1 VRNAQE
7 WILRRQVPAALVRQ
21 CTADGLNL
29 VLAKVLCARHLDTP
43 AQIHAFLSGEGS
55 ELGDPL
61 DMPDMGRA
69 IERIRRAILSA
80 EAIAVYGDF
89 DVDGITSTA
98 LLVSVLRGL
107 GGNASPYIP
116 DRFDEGY
123 GLNVDALDRIRAQGA
138 SLCIA
143 VDCGVRSSQEVA
155 HARSHGLDMIIVDHH
170 TAPAELPPAVAVVDP
185 KRSDSAY
192 PFSELAGVGVT
203 YQLCRALSDA
213 MQDTDEGRQMAHR
226 VDDYLDLVALG
237 TVADIVPL
245 EGENRAL
252 ARWGLN
258 RLRSS
263 PRPGLLAL
271 MEQAGVE
278 PSRVGSID
286 VAFRLAP
293 RLNAAG
299 RLEHAKTAYELLM
312 AEDLGQARTL
322 AETLGRTNHERQ
334 SLLEEQVA
342 LAMTDLAREPLE
354 PLLIVQ
360 GPDYHEGIV
369 GLIASRLREAFYRP
383 TLVLRAD
390 AETARGSA
398 RSVDGFHITH
408 ALDSC
413 SDLLMRY
420 GGHAQAA
427 GFTLASDRLPEF
439 RRRLQDYAAEHLAES
454 ALTPR
459 LLVDAIVPLGALT
472 PDVVSAL
479 ATMEPFG
486 KGNPEPLLASL
497 GARIRSMNAVGQDG
511 KHLRL
516 NIHQANTS
524 LPCIAFR
531 QGALL
536 DQYRPGDRIDLVYR
550 PSMNHWQ
557 GRSTLQLVVEAV
569 RPARD
574 DS

>member
-1 VRNAQE
+1 MRNAQE
-7 WILRRQVPAALVRQ
+7 WILRRRVPTGLIRECA
-21 CTADGLNL
+21 TNGLNP
-29 VLAKVLCARHLDTP
+29 VLAKVLCARGMDTP
-43 AQIHAFLSGEGS
+43 AKMQAFLAGEDHD
-55 ELGDPL
+55 LGDPL
-61 DMPDMGRA
+61 DMADMRPA
-69 IERIRRAILSA
+69 IERIRRGILSH
-80 EAIAVYGDF
+80 ETIAVYGDF
-89 DVDGITSTA
+89 DVDGVTSTA
-98 LLVSVLRGL
+98 LLVSLLRGL
-107 GGNASPYIP
+107 GGNARPYIP

-123 GLNVDALDRIRAQGA
+123 GLNVDALDTIRAEGV

-143 VDCGVRSSQEVA
+143 VDCGVRSNHEVA
-155 HARSHGLDMIIVDHH
+155 HAHAHGLDMIIVDHH
-170 TAPAELPPAVAVVDP
+170 SVPAELPAAVAVIDP
-185 KRSDSAY
+185 KRRDSAY
-192 PFSELAGVGVT
+192 AFAELAGVGVT
-203 YQLCRALSDA
+203 YQLGRALCDA
-213 MQDTDEGRQMAHR
+213 MGDTDAGRRMIRQ

-245 EGENRAL
+245 ESENRTL

-271 MEQAGVE
+271 MEQ
-278 PSRVGSID
+278 SRVQPATVGSID

-299 RLEHAKTAYELLM
+299 RLEHARISYELLM
-312 AEDLGQARTL
+312 AEDLGEARGL
-322 AETLGRTNHERQ
+322 AETLGHTNNERQ
-334 SLLEEQVA
+334 ALLEEQVA
-342 LAMTDLAREPLE
+342 AAMAGLTQEPLG
-354 PLLIVQ
+354 PLLIVD

-369 GLIASRLREAFYRP
+369 GLIASRLREAYYRP

-398 RSVDGFHITH
+398 RSVDGFHITE

-439 RRRLQDYAAEHLAES
+439 RQRLLDYAEEHLDQN

-459 LLVDAIVPLGALT
+459 LLVDAIVPLGVLT

-479 ATMEPFG
+479 GTMEPFG
-486 KGNPEPLLASL
+486 RGNPEPLLSSL
-497 GARIRSMNAVGQDG
+497 GAQIRSINTVGVDG

-516 NIHQANTS
+516 LVRQANAS

-531 QGALL
+531 QGALSE
-536 DQYRPGDRIDLVYR
+536 QFRPGDRIDLVYR

-557 GRSTLQLVVEAV
+557 GRSTLQLVVEAI

-574 DS
+574 

>member
-1 VRNAQE
+1 MRNAQN
-7 WILRRQVPAALVRQ
+7 WVLRRQVPTALVRE
-21 CTADGLNL
+21 CASHGLNP
-29 VLAKVLCARHLDTP
+29 VLAQVLCARRMDSP
-43 AQIHAFLSGEGS
+43 AKIHAFLSGE
-55 ELGDPL
+55 EHDLGDPL
-61 DMPDMGRA
+61 DMADMQQA
-69 IERIRRAILSA
+69 IERTRRALLSG
-80 EAIAVYGDF
+80 EQIAVYGDF
-89 DVDGITSTA
+89 DVDGVTSTA
-98 LLVSVLRGL
+98 LLVSLLRGL
-107 GGNASPYIP
+107 GGNAMPYIP
-116 DRFDEGY
+116 DRFEEGY
-123 GLNVDALDRIRAQGA
+123 GLNIDALDGIRAEGV

-143 VDCGVRSSQEVA
+143 VDCGVRSYDEVA
-155 HARSHGLDMIIVDHH
+155 HAQAHGLDMIIVDHH
-170 TAPAELPPAVAVVDP
+170 TAPTELPPAVAVVDP
-185 KRSDSAY
+185 KRPDSDYA
-192 PFSELAGVGVT
+192 FAELAGVGVT
-203 YQLCRALSDA
+203 YQLCRALCAA
-213 MQDTDEGRQMAHR
+213 MDDSERGRQMAR
-226 VDDYLDLVALG
+226 RMEDYLDLVALG

-245 EGENRAL
+245 ENENRAL
-252 ARWGLN
+252 TRWGLN

-271 MEQAGVE
+271 MEQARVQ
-278 PSRVGSID
+278 PATVGSID

-299 RLEHAKTAYELLM
+299 RLEHATISYELLM
-312 AEDLGQARTL
+312 AEDLGQARAL
-322 AETLGRTNHERQ
+322 AEALGRTNQERQ

-342 LAMTDLAREPLE
+342 MAMADLAREPLE
-354 PLLIVQ
+354 PLLIIQ

-398 RSVDGFHITH
+398 RSVDGFHITE

-413 SDLLMRY
+413 RDLLIRY

-439 RRRLQDYAAEHLAES
+439 RRRLLDYAGEHLDQT

-459 LLVDAIVPLGALT
+459 LLVDAIVPLGVLT
-472 PDVVSAL
+472 PDVVKAL
-479 ATMEPFG
+479 SMLEPFG
-486 KGNPEPLLASL
+486 RSNPEPLLASL
-497 GARIRSMNAVGQDG
+497 GAQIRNINAVGQDG

-516 NIHQANTS
+516 NVCQANRS

-536 DQYRPGDRIDLVYR
+536 DQYRAGDRIDLVYR

-557 GRSTLQLVVEAV
+557 GRSTLQLVVEAI
-569 RPARD
+569 RPARN
-574 DS
+574 